1 MAASLGPNLTRDGL
15 VLSYDFSDRN
25 TYLPYSLINMST
37 WTVGAGSATGYGENG
52 DAVNENQR
60 FSGTNPWGDT
70 DIIWGSFPSGNGNAD
85 GGWVTSANYS
95 IDKANMYR
103 FSVWVRRTSSTTGGT
118 AYFGCNAWDSGQYIK
133 RTSDSVDEPNPYWY
147 YANIGDFT
155 QNTWYLLVGHLY
167 PYNTNYTGRHPNSG
181 LYNINNPVKIGDIGG
196 NTAGGDFKFASTST
210 YLLQRVFHYYCG
222 DSTSRLQWYDP
233 RVDLIDGTEP
243 TIYEL
248 VTRSAV
254 KTRDMTNNSYNGIYN
269 NKPTYTINNKG
280 EFSFNGTNQYIDCG
294 NVLASLTDVT
304 LECFVKFGTQTQLYG
319 GIISKTLS
327 NANGWELRVS
337 ASTSTTTSLDFRYVG
352 DSASIGFG
360 ALTNGVWYH
369 LVGTGTNGSQKS
381 YINGVQAYTNNI
393 ALSPSANSN
402 SLLIAKLAYA
412 SYHVN
417 MTMGFAKIYNRVL
430 SAAEILQN
438 YNSTKS
444 KFGL

>member
-37 WTVGAGSATGYGENG
+37 WTVGIGGATGYNANGNPTSEN
-52 DAVNENQR
+52 ER

-70 DIIWGSFPSGNGNAD
+70 DIIWGSFPSGNGNDD
-85 GGWVTSANYS
+85 GGWNTPYFN
-95 IDKANMYR
+95 IDNTKLYR
-103 FSVWVRRTSSTTGGT
+103 FSVWVRRTSATFGGT
-118 AYFGCNAWDSGQYIK
+118 FYLGM
-133 RTSDSVDEPNPYWY
+133 
-147 YANIGDFT
+147 YANGSGSRRMDNSAAEGNAYWHCSGTGSLT
-155 QNTWYLLVGHLY
+155 QNVWYLFVGHVY
-167 PYNTNYTGRHPNSG
+167 PWTTTYTGKHPNTG
-181 LYNINNPVKIGDIGG
+181 YYLINNPVKQGEIDGCNIG
-196 NTAGGDFKFASTST
+196 TGDLKWSSNSTTGIHRT
-210 YLLQRVFHYYCG
+210 YHYYCA
-222 DSTSRLQWYDP
+222 DNTTRLQFYDP
-233 RVDLIDGTEP
+233 RVDLVDGTEP

-269 NKPTYTINNKG
+269 NKPTYTTNNKG

-294 NVLASLTDVT
+294 NVLASLTDLT

-319 GIISKTLS
+319 GVISKTLS
-327 NANGWELRVS
+327 NANGWEIRVGNY
-337 ASTSTTTSLDFRYVG
+337 TSTTTELTFRYVG
-352 DSASIGFG
+352 DNAATGFNMNFN
-360 ALTNGVWYH
+360 NGTWYH
-369 LVGTGTNGSQKS
+369 IVVTGKNGSQIT
-381 YINGVQAYTNNI
+381 YVNGVQMASTSY
-393 ALSPSANSN
+393 ALAPSANSN

>member
-37 WTVGAGSATGYGENG
+37 WTVGIGGATGYNANGNPTSEN
-52 DAVNENQR
+52 ER

-70 DIIWGSFPSGNGNAD
+70 DIIWGSFPSGNGNDD
-85 GGWVTSANYS
+85 GGWNTTDFN
-95 IDKANMYR
+95 IDNTKLYR
-103 FSVWVRRTSSTTGGT
+103 FSVWVRRTSSTYAGT
-118 AYFGCNAWDSGQYIK
+118 FYFGM
-133 RTSDSVDEPNPYWY
+133 
-147 YANIGDFT
+147 YANGSGSRRMDNSAAEGNAYWHCSGTGSLT
-155 QNTWYLLVGHLY
+155 QNVWYLFVGHVY
-167 PYNTNYTGRHPNSG
+167 PWETNYTGKHPNTG
-181 LYNINNPVKIGDIGG
+181 YYLINNPVKQGEIDGCNIG
-196 NTAGGDFKFASTST
+196 TGDLKWSSNSTTGVHRT
-210 YLLQRVFHYYCG
+210 YHYYCA
-222 DSTSRLQWYDP
+222 DNTTRLQFYDP

-269 NKPTYTINNKG
+269 NKPTYTTNNKG

-294 NVLASLTDVT
+294 NVLASLTDLT

-319 GIISKTLS
+319 GVISKTLS
-327 NANGWELRVS
+327 NANGWEIRVS
-337 ASTSTTTSLDFRYVG
+337 NYTSTTTELTFRYVG
-352 DSASIGFG
+352 DNAATGFNMNFN
-360 ALTNGVWYH
+360 NGTWYH
-369 LVGTGTNGSQKS
+369 IVVTGKNGSQIT
-381 YINGVQAYTNNI
+381 YVNGVQMASTSY
-393 ALSPSANSN
+393 ALAPSANSN

>member
-37 WTVGAGSATGYGENG
+37 WTVGIGGATGYNANGNPTSEN
-52 DAVNENQR
+52 ER

-70 DIIWGSFPSGNGNAD
+70 DIIWGSFPSGNGYDD
-85 GGWVTSANYS
+85 GGWNTPYFN
-95 IDKANMYR
+95 IDNTKLYR
-103 FSVWVRRTSSTTGGT
+103 FSVWVRRTSATFGGT
-118 AYFGCNAWDSGQYIK
+118 FYLGM
-133 RTSDSVDEPNPYWY
+133 
-147 YANIGDFT
+147 YANGSGSRRMDNSAAEGNAYWHCSGTGSLT
-155 QNTWYLLVGHLY
+155 QNVWYLFVGHVY
-167 PYNTNYTGRHPNSG
+167 PWTTTYTGKHPNTG
-181 LYNINNPVKIGDIGG
+181 YYLINNPVKQGEIDGCNIG
-196 NTAGGDFKFASTST
+196 TGDLKWSSDSTQGVHRT
-210 YLLQRVFHYYCG
+210 YHYYCA
-222 DSTSRLQWYDP
+222 DNTTRLQFYDP

-269 NKPTYTINNKG
+269 NKPTYTTNNKG

-352 DSASIGFG
+352 DSASMGFG

-369 LVGTGTNGSQKS
+369 LVGTGTNGSQKT

-402 SLLIAKLAYA
+402 SLLIGKLAY
-412 SYHVN
+412 SSLYVN
-417 MTMGFAKIYNRVL
+417 MTMGFAKIYDRVL

>member
-1 MAASLGPNLTRDGL
+1 MEVDQEEWIIVRQKEM
-15 VLSYDFSDRN
+15 
-25 TYLPYSLINMST
+25 LI
-37 WTVGAGSATGYGENG
+37 GHC
-52 DAVNENQR
+52 
-60 FSGTNPWGDT
+60 SGT
-70 DIIWGSFPSGNGNAD
+70 GSL
-85 GGWVTSANYS
+85 
-95 IDKANMYR
+95 
-103 FSVWVRRTSSTTGGT
+103 
-118 AYFGCNAWDSGQYIK
+118 
-133 RTSDSVDEPNPYWY
+133 
-147 YANIGDFT
+147 T
-155 QNTWYLLVGHLY
+155 QNVWYLFVGHVY
-167 PYNTNYTGRHPNSG
+167 PWETNYTGKHPNTG
-181 LYNINNPVKIGDIGG
+181 YYLINNPVKQGEIDGCNIG
-196 NTAGGDFKFASTST
+196 TGDLKWSSNSTTGVHRT
-210 YLLQRVFHYYCG
+210 YHYYCA
-222 DSTSRLQWYDP
+222 DNTTRLQFYDP

-269 NKPTYTINNKG
+269 NKPTYTTNNKG

-369 LVGTGTNGSQKS
+369 LVGTGTNGSQKT

-402 SLLIAKLAYA
+402 SLLIGKLAY
-412 SYHVN
+412 SSLYVN

>member
-37 WTVGAGSATGYGENG
+37 WTVGTGGATGYNANGNPTSEN
-52 DAVNENQR
+52 ER

-70 DIIWGSFPSGNGNAD
+70 DIIWGSFPSGNGYDD
-85 GGWVTSANYS
+85 GGWNTDWFN
-95 IDKANMYR
+95 IDNTKLYR
-103 FSVWVRRTSSTTGGT
+103 FSVWVKRTSSTSGGTFYLGMYANGDGSRRMDNSAVEGNAYWHCGGTGGL
-118 AYFGCNAWDSGQYIK
+118 
-133 RTSDSVDEPNPYWY
+133 
-147 YANIGDFT
+147 T
-155 QNTWYLLVGHLY
+155 QDVWYLFIGHVY
-167 PYNTNYTGRHPNSG
+167 PYNTSYTGRHPDTG
-181 LYNINNPVKIGDIGG
+181 YYFINNSTLQGPVNACNIGS
-196 NTAGGDFKFASTST
+196 GDLKWSSNSTQGIHRT
-210 YLLQRVFHYYCG
+210 YHYYCA
-222 DSTSRLQWYDP
+222 DNTTRLQFYDP

-269 NKPTYTINNKG
+269 NKPTYTTNNKG